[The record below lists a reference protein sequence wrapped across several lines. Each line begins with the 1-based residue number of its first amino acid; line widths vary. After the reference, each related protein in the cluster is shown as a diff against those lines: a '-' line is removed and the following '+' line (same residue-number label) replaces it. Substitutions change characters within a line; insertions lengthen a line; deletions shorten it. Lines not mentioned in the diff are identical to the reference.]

1 MNASIGWDRNA
12 RLASFEPSRALRATV
27 SLVSLLLLLSSAE
40 PPARAQ
46 AVAAAA
52 TTDTGA
58 TAGLAKASAEGVLGE
73 AVDELVAGN
82 DEEARIQAEIEK
94 LSDNIDDLATEYRRI
109 LQDTRS
115 LEVYNRQVADLIESQ
130 KAEMASLEEQIEGV
144 TAVSRE
150 IVPLMVRMIDTLEK
164 FIELDLP
171 FLPAERRERVA
182 GLREVMERADV
193 SLSEKYR
200 RLMEA
205 YQIENEFGRTI
216 EAYRGELDDGGATRT
231 VDFLRIGRVALL
243 YQTLDA
249 TETRVWDR
257 KQEKWVDLGDDY
269 RSPARQGLRMA
280 RKQIAPDLL
289 LVPVTAAEEAQ

>member
-1 MNASIGWDRNA
+1 LSFALIGAAVR
-12 RLASFEPSRALRATV
+12 
-27 SLVSLLLLLSSAE
+27 
-40 PPARAQ
+40 PAAAQ
-46 AVAAAA
+46 AAAA
-52 TTDTGA
+52 
-58 TAGLAKASAEGVLGE
+58 AEGNEPVAITERASTKEGDPLLGD
-73 AVDELVAGN
+73 AVGELVEGN

-115 LEVYNRQVADLIESQ
+115 LEVYNQQVADLIESQ
-130 KAEMASLEEQIEGV
+130 TAEMGSLEEQIEGV

-164 FIELDLP
+164 FVELDLP
-171 FLPAERRERVA
+171 FLLEERRERVA
-182 GLREVMERADV
+182 KLREIMERADV

-216 EAYRGELDDGGATRT
+216 EAYRAELTDDGTTRT

-249 TETRVWDR
+249 AGTRVWDQ
-257 KQEKWVDLGDDY
+257 KQKTWVDLGDDY
-269 RSPARQGLRMA
+269 RSPVRQGLRMA

-289 LVPVTAAEEAQ
+289 LVPVAAAEDAR

>member
-1 MNASIGWDRNA
+1 MSGSITRRN
-12 RLASFEPSRALRATV
+12 RTWSTPLRRSTRLRA
-27 SLVSLLLLLSSAE
+27 SLFLVLFYILVGGTGR
-40 PPARAQ
+40 PANAQ
-46 AVAAAA
+46 AAAVAA
-52 TTDTGA
+52 TTAPGTTTSPAIPKDDDA
-58 TAGLAKASAEGVLGE
+58 LHE
-73 AVDELVAGN
+73 AVDELVEGN

-94 LSDNIDDLATEYRRI
+94 LSDNIDDLATEYRRV

-115 LEVYNRQVADLIESQ
+115 LEVYNQQVADLIESQ
-130 KAEMASLEEQIEGV
+130 KAEVGSLEEQIEGV

-150 IVPLMVRMIDTLEK
+150 IVPLMVRMIDTLEQ
-164 FIELDLP
+164 FVELDLP
-171 FLPAERRERVA
+171 FLPEERRERV
-182 GLREVMERADV
+182 GKLREIMERADV

-257 KQEKWVDLGDDY
+257 KQTTWVDLGDDY
-269 RSPARQGLRMA
+269 RSPVRQGLRMA

-289 LVPVTAAEEAQ
+289 LVPVTAAEDAR